1 MDGIEGIG
9 SVADAFVEA
18 AAAEASSEDS
28 TSSTVGSLAEG
39 AEPAIVKL
47 GMKENVVE
55 IALSSDAEA
64 VGFASWCTGG
74 AAEPVG

>member
-1 MDGIEGIG
+1 MEEEDDVEGSG

-28 TSSTVGSLAEG
+28 TSSSAGCVAEG
-39 AEPAIVKL
+39 TAPAFVEC

-64 VGFASWCTGG
+64 WPTGD
-74 AAEPVG
+74 AADPAG